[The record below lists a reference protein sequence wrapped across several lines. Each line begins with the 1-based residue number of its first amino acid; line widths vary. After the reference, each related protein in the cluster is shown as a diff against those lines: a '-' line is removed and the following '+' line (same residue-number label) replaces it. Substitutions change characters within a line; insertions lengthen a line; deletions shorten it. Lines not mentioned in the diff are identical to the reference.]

1 MKTGCLI
8 LAGGKSSRMGRQKSS
23 LKINGM
29 TFLEHLAVE
38 LRGYGEVLVSVDR
51 FDRHKEILIPMI
63 EDLYPD
69 HGPMGGIYS
78 AFAAGDFD
86 RLLTVP
92 CDVPLFSGELA
103 EKLCELSDEDV
114 DAVIIR
120 TKDGR
125 IHPLCGMYQ
134 SSCLPV
140 FRECLEKRELR
151 MMQALEKLNVIFA
164 EAGEDSWQLQN
175 INTPEEYR
183 LLVETY
189 SNT

>member
-29 TFLEHLAVE
+29 TFLEHLAEE
-38 LRGYGEVLVSVDR
+38 LSGYGEVLVSVDR

-78 AFAAGDFD
+78 AFAAGNFD

>member
-29 TFLEHLAVE
+29 TFLEHLAEE
-38 LRGYGEVLVSVDR
+38 LSGYGEVLVSVDR
-51 FDRHKEILIPMI
+51 FDRHKGILIPMV

-78 AFAAGDFD
+78 AFAAGNFD

-103 EKLCELSDEDV
+103 EKLCELSDEDA
-114 DAVIIR
+114 DAVIMR

-140 FRECLEKRELR
+140 LRECLEKRELR
-151 MMQALEKLNVIFA
+151 MMQALGKMKVIFA

>member
-8 LAGGKSSRMGRQKSS
+8 LAGGKNSRMGRQKSS

-29 TFLEHLAVE
+29 TFLEYLAE
-38 LRGYGEVLVSVDR
+38 KLGRYGEVFVSVDR
-51 FDRHKEILIPMI
+51 LDSHREISIPMI

-78 AFAAGDFD
+78 AFAAGNFD
-86 RLLTVP
+86 WLLTVP

-103 EKLCELSDEDV
+103 EKLCELSDEDA

-140 FRECLEKRELR
+140 LRECLEKRELR
-151 MMQALEKLNVIFA
+151 MMQALGKLNVIFA
-164 EAGEDSWQLQN
+164 EAGENSWQLQN

-183 LLVETY
+183 ILVETY

>member
-29 TFLEHLAVE
+29 TFLEYLAEE
-38 LRGYGEVLVSVDR
+38 LSGYGEVLVSVDR

-78 AFAAGDFD
+78 AFAAGNFD

-103 EKLCELSDEDV
+103 EKLCELSDEDA
-114 DAVIIR
+114 DAVIMR

-134 SSCLPV
+134 RSCLPV
-140 FRECLEKRELR
+140 LRECLEKRELR
-151 MMQALEKLNVIFA
+151 MMQALGKLYVIFA